1 MSAALPAVFIGLGS
15 NLGDRERALSLARAR
30 LRQAGFAE
38 TAASSLYLT
47 EPVGGPPQDWFLNQV
62 IGGTTTLGPEELM
75 SACLDA
81 ERALGRERGARN
93 GPRTL
98 DVDLLL
104 YGDVVR
110 EGEGLV
116 LPHPRLHE
124 RRFVLVPL
132 VEIAPG
138 ALHPGQGASARA
150 LLARCA
156 DRAEVRRFQPAHAA
170 R

>member
-1 MSAALPAVFIGLGS
+1 MRAAGPAVFIGLGS
-15 NLGDRERALSLARAR
+15 NVGDRERALSVARAG
-30 LRQAGFAE
+30 LRAAGFAE
-38 TAASSLYLT
+38 ATASALYLT
-47 EPVGGPPQDWFLNQV
+47 EPVGGPPQGWFLNQV
-62 IGGTTTLGPEELM
+62 IGGTTALTPEETM
-75 SACLDA
+75 RACLEA
-81 ERALGRERGARN
+81 ERALGRERTVRN

-110 EGEGLV
+110 EGEALV

-132 VEIAPG
+132 AEIAPEARHPVLG
-138 ALHPGQGASARA
+138 ATARE

-156 DRAEVRRFQPAHAA
+156 DRAEVRLFLPAPAA

>member
-1 MSAALPAVFIGLGS
+1 MNAPPAVFISLGS
-15 NLGDRERALSLARAR
+15 NLGDREEALARAR
-30 LRQAGFAE
+30 QLLRAAGFLE

-47 EPVGGPPQDWFLNQV
+47 EPVGGPPQGWFLNQV
-62 IGGTTTLGPEELM
+62 IGGTTALGPEDLM
-75 SACLDA
+75 RACLDA
-81 ERALGRERGARN
+81 ERALGRERTVRN

-104 YGDVVR
+104 YGDLVR
-110 EGEGLV
+110 ESAALV

-132 VEIAPG
+132 AEIAPQARHPVLG
-138 ALHPGQGASARA
+138 ATARE
-150 LLARCA
+150 LLVRCA
-156 DRAEVRRFQPAHAA
+156 DRAEVGLFQRAPAA